1 MRYYRQIFDILCS
14 ETKICLIRLLSLLN
28 MINSLLTNSRLSLF
42 LHNEQFLTMLD
53 LILML
58 LFLKFCNFMII
69 QGNKNL
75 HYLTSDGLTYL
86 RVEMMMQTCE
96 WRYAD
101 YGQFIV
107 KSATD
112 KYRLFVANYSGNAG
126 NNYQNGFDVFF
137 PRLRMRHV
145 QFCQLC
151 HE

>member
-1 MRYYRQIFDILCS
+1 
-14 ETKICLIRLLSLLN
+14 
-28 MINSLLTNSRLSLF
+28 
-42 LHNEQFLTMLD
+42 
-53 LILML
+53 
-58 LFLKFCNFMII
+58 MII

-75 HYLTSDGLTYL
+75 HDLTSDGLTYL

-151 HE
+151 QE

>member
-1 MRYYRQIFDILCS
+1 
-14 ETKICLIRLLSLLN
+14 

-42 LHNEQFLTMLD
+42 LHNEQFLTMLNVVV
-53 LILML
+53 
-58 LFLKFCNFMII
+58 LKFCNFMII

-107 KSATD
+107 KSAT
-112 KYRLFVANYSGNAG
+112 KNML
-126 NNYQNGFDVFF
+126 
-137 PRLRMRHV
+137 M
-145 QFCQLC
+145 
-151 HE
+151 